1 MRSLINRLLPKTS
14 VGLYDAPSD
23 RQQRA
28 KQHVV
33 VLTQFYSPEPIM
45 FTPDMAAAIA
55 EAGHEVSVVTGYP
68 NRPGGKLY
76 PEYRQRFGFS
86 ELIDGI
92 RVHRVPLMTNHSR
105 KPLERILNF
114 LTFSISA
121 LSATSKIKTA
131 DVVYVYATPATAAI
145 PAQIW
150 HRLLGIPYVLHVQDL
165 WPESVT
171 ESGMLG
177 TSTINKA
184 ARVVLDVWLKRL
196 YGSAAGLIAISPG
209 MKRLLVDRGYRE
221 ERCSVVY
228 NWAEEAAITVK
239 DRDSFSATGL
249 KLLYAGNLGPMQ
261 DLITVIE
268 AARSFDDAS
277 GFELNMAGEGIL
289 EDDLH
294 AAAEGSPHIHF
305 LGNLSVHEVGQRYLE
320 ADFQLVTLKDIPI
333 FRTTVPSKLQ
343 SSLATGVPVITTV
356 AGDVADLIVQYE
368 AGLVAQPEDADS
380 LAQAFATA
388 QNMSADERARMGANA
403 RKLYQEKMSRESAT
417 TEIVA
422 LLDNVTA
429 TATNSHPAYVEE
441 TS

>member
-1 MRSLINRLLPKTS
+1 MRSLINLFLPKTS
-14 VGLYDAPSD
+14 TALHHDEPSV
-23 RQQRA
+23 RRQRA

-33 VLTQFYSPEPIM
+33 VLSQFYSPEPIM

-55 EAGHEVSVVTGYP
+55 NAGHKVSVVTGYP
-68 NRPGGKLY
+68 NRPGGNLY

-92 RVHRVPLMTNHSR
+92 AVHRVPLVTNHSR
-105 KPLERILNF
+105 KPVERILNF

-121 LSATSKIKTA
+121 LSATTKIKNA

-171 ESGMLG
+171 DSGMLG
-177 TSTINKA
+177 TSALNRA
-184 ARVVLDVWLKRL
+184 ARAVLDVWLKQL
-196 YGSAAGLIAISPG
+196 YGAAAGLIAISPG
-209 MKRLLVDRGYRE
+209 MKRLLVERGYRE

-239 DRDSFSATGL
+239 SGDSFSPIGL
-249 KLLYAGNLGPMQ
+249 NLLYAGNLGPMQ
-261 DLITVIE
+261 DLTTVIE
-268 AARSFDDAS
+268 AACRFNPHQD
-277 GFELNMAGEGIL
+277 FELNIAGEGIL
-289 EDDLH
+289 EDELH
-294 AAAEGSPHIHF
+294 AAAQGAPNIRF
-305 LGNLSVHEVGQRYLE
+305 LGNLSLDEVGQRYLE

-343 SSLATGVPVITTV
+343 SSLAAGVPVITTV
-356 AGDVADLIVQYE
+356 SGDVADLIVEYE
-368 AGLVAQPEDADS
+368 AGIVAQPENAES
-380 LAQAFATA
+380 LAEAFTTA
-388 QNMSADERARMGANA
+388 QNMSAADRARMGANA
-403 RKLYQEKMSRESAT
+403 RKLYQEKMSRASAT
-417 TEIVA
+417 AQIVA
-422 LLDNVTA
+422 LLDNVTS
-429 TATNSHPAYVEE
+429 TNSHQAYVEE